1 MKIQNF
7 SISLGTILRAI
18 IINLMELKEAK
29 DRFIHTWGT
38 LSTQWGIN
46 RTMSQIHALLLL
58 SDKALNADEIM
69 EDLQISRGNVNMNLR
84 DLISWGLI
92 FKQLI
97 PGERKE
103 YFVAEKDIWKVT
115 RQISRE
121 RRRRELTPLLDAMK
135 DIKTGLKNDQSKEA
149 GDILKVINDIDSVA
163 SLADSTLELISKEEN
178 QWLIS
183 AFTKLSKKG

>member
-1 MKIQNF
+1 
-7 SISLGTILRAI
+7 
-18 IINLMELKEAK
+18 MELKEAR

-58 SDKALNADEIM
+58 SEKALNADEIM
-69 EDLQISRGNVNMNLR
+69 EELQISRGNVNMNLR

-121 RRRRELTPLLDAMK
+121 RRRRELTPLLDAMNEIRNG
-135 DIKTGLKNDQSKEA
+135 IKGNEEAKNLLK
-149 GDILKVINDIDSVA
+149 IVNDIDAVA

-178 QWLIS
+178 QWLVNT
-183 AFTKLSKKG
+183 FTRIHQKG

>member
-1 MKIQNF
+1 MALQ
-7 SISLGTILRAI
+7 LRAY
-18 IINLMELKEAK
+18 MEIKEAK

-58 SDKALNADEIM
+58 SEKALNADEIM
-69 EDLQISRGNVNMNLR
+69 EELQISRGNVNMNLR

-103 YFVAEKDIWKVT
+103 YFLAEKDIWKVT

-121 RRRRELTPLLDAMK
+121 RRRRELTPLLDAVNELK
-135 DIKTGLKNDQSKEA
+135 DGLKDQKTPEA
-149 GDILKVINDIDSVA
+149 KSMLKIVDDIDTVA
-163 SLADSTLELISKEEN
+163 SLADSTLDLISKAEN
-178 QWLIS
+178 QWLLTT
-183 AFTKLSKKG
+183 FLQLNKKA

>member
-1 MKIQNF
+1 
-7 SISLGTILRAI
+7 
-18 IINLMELKEAK
+18 MELKEAK

-58 SDKALNADEIM
+58 SEKALNADEIM
-69 EDLQISRGNVNMNLR
+69 EELQISRGNVNMNLR

-121 RRRRELTPLLDAMK
+121 RRRRELTPLLDAMQ
-135 DIKTGLKNDQSKEA
+135 DIRTGLKDKNSEEVQ
-149 GDILKVINDIDSVA
+149 GILKIVNEIDAVA
-163 SLADSTLELISKEEN
+163 SLADSTLELISREES
-178 QWLIS
+178 QWLVNSFARIS
-183 AFTKLSKKG
+183 QKG

>member
-1 MKIQNF
+1 
-7 SISLGTILRAI
+7 
-18 IINLMELKEAK
+18 MELKEAK

-121 RRRRELTPLLDAMK
+121 RRRRELTPLLDTMK

-149 GDILKVINDIDSVA
+149 EDILKVVNDIDAVA

-178 QWLIS
+178 QWLVS
-183 AFTKLSKKG
+183 AFSKLSKKD

>member
-1 MKIQNF
+1 
-7 SISLGTILRAI
+7 
-18 IINLMELKEAK
+18 MELKEAK

-38 LSTQWGIN
+38 LSAQWGIN

-69 EDLQISRGNVNMNLR
+69 EELQISRGNVNMNLR

-92 FKQLI
+92 FKHLI

-103 YFVAEKDIWKVT
+103 YFVAEKDIWKMT

-121 RRRRELTPLLDAMK
+121 RRRRELAPMLDAMK
-135 DIKTGLKNDQSKEA
+135 EIQKGLKDTKDNQEV
-149 GDILKVINDIDSVA
+149 LKIVNDIESVA
-163 SLADSTLELISKEEN
+163 SMADNTLDLISKADN
-178 QWLIS
+178 QWLIN
-183 AFTKLSKKG
+183 AFTKLYK